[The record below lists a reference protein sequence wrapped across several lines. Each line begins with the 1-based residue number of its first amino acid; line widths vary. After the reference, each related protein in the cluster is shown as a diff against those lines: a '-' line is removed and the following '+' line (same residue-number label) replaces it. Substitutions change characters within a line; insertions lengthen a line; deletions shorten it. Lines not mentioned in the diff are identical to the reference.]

1 MICKR
6 IISESKH
13 THGADLSIKSKAYD
27 LRKNMTSS
35 EKKLWEQLRFRRM
48 AGKHFR
54 RQHPYGIYI
63 LDFFCGKANL
73 VIEVDGE
80 IHKFNEEY
88 DQERTKYLEESGLR
102 VIRFTNTEIEQRME
116 EVLIK
121 IRYCLELKRI

>member
-1 MICKR
+1 MVYKT

-27 LRKNMTSS
+27 LKR
-35 EKKLWEQLRFRRM
+35 LD
-48 AGKHFR
+48 GKHFR

-63 LDFFCGKANL
+63 LDFFCSKTNL

-88 DQERTKYLEESGLR
+88 DNERTKYLEESGLK
-102 VIRFTNTEIEQRME
+102 VIRFTNLEVENRIE
-116 EVLIK
+116 EVLIN
-121 IRYCLELKRI
+121 IRAHL

>member
-1 MICKR
+1 MVYKT

-27 LRKNMTSS
+27 LRKTMTSS
-35 EKKLWEQLRFRRM
+35 EKKLWEHLRLKRLD
-48 AGKHFR
+48 GKHFR

-63 LDFFCGKANL
+63 LDFFCSKTNL

-88 DQERTKYLEESGLR
+88 DNERTKYLEESGLK
-102 VIRFTNTEIEQRME
+102 VIRFTNLEVENRIE
-116 EVLIK
+116 EVLIN
-121 IRYCLELKRI
+121 IRAHL